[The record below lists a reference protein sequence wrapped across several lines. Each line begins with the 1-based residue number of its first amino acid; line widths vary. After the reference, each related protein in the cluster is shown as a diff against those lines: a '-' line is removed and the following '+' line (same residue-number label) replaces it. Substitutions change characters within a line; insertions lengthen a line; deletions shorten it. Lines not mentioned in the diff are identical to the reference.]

1 MKCALQAQKMI
12 IGLKFIIQ
20 EEEGFFNL
28 CSEKKGAD
36 WSAVTMQ
43 LICVFVFIY
52 EKSRFSHDMAQF
64 ISIWMILYF
73 ILYDALIS

>member
-1 MKCALQAQKMI
+1 MI
-12 IGLKFIIQ
+12 IGLKFMIQ
-20 EEEGFFNL
+20 EVEGFFNL
-28 CSEKKGAD
+28 CREKKGAD

-52 EKSRFSHDMAQF
+52 EKSSFFHEMALY